1 MDRARPE
8 GRYRKSARVRK
19 RAEYLLVQQDGRRVT
34 TRHFVLL
41 CYARPISDPAR
52 PRLGITASRKVGI
65 AIVRNR
71 AKRLVRES
79 FRSTSGLWSPGLDLV
94 VIVRRALTDMKLDD
108 VTAEL
113 LAHRRIIEKKSQQ
126 AFDDLRVRQSPTPA

>member
-1 MDRARPE
+1 M
-8 GRYRKSARVRK
+8 
-19 RAEYLLVQQDGRRVT
+19 
-34 TRHFVLL
+34 
-41 CYARPISDPAR
+41 
-52 PRLGITASRKVGI
+52 
-65 AIVRNR
+65 
-71 AKRLVRES
+71 
-79 FRSTSGLWSPGLDLV
+79 